1 MSVTED
7 EGVIIGSIVGITVL
21 IIFGLVLWYC
31 CSKDNSTETQYNPI
45 EDDEYEPP
53 RTHAVSYDL
62 QTVNGTKAI
71 SETQPMLASEVT
83 HQSNNEVLIDGET
96 HANNMKHDDDN
107 SMSDPQPNRNR
118 QHVDATGIV
127 VVDSTY
133 QLEIAQTQTIYDDE
147 DEEVPIQ
154 GLVIDEAEANWISQS
169 LRGEVDS
176 KTSTDEEM
184 DQKMNNIT
192 APNDEL
198 SNKGI
203 EVDKQAITNDFKEKD
218 EEVEIEHNADTVP
231 HKEHDEDLDI
241 GDLNYVADTV
251 QDKGNVDPFEQD
263 NVDDIHR
270 IISVMRTA
278 PTVDDEMESKANDD
292 QEEAHDV
299 VVAAVSIQRDIQN
312 TGRTMNGADEAPIDR
327 QIIAPTVDEK
337 ANEEVVD
344 GAANEIQSTG
354 EEDVDKGNVEV
365 VVIDPSV
372 PIVVQD
378 DAHQEEEIDD
388 AHSSGR
394 TANESDEET
403 DTKAKVAIVMN
414 DDVKQADIDEVKMVN
429 EADEVDTKA
438 NDDAV
443 MSDDVAL
450 SGLNK
455 EEVSDLLHR
464 VLLEYN
470 DSMED
475 DIKRIVNN
483 KEIDGN
489 ALQEMVRK
497 DNCNALASAF
507 SILAL
512 DKTDWQKVYQSL
524 KQMNEQQS
532 IDI

>member
-1 MSVTED
+1 MAASDDDYDKEVVD
-7 EGVIIGSIVGITVL
+7 GAASIQPDI
-21 IIFGLVLWYC
+21 
-31 CSKDNSTETQYNPI
+31 
-45 EDDEYEPP
+45 DDAQNTG
-53 RTHAVSYDL
+53 RTMV
-62 QTVNGTKAI
+62 
-71 SETQPMLASEVT
+71 
-83 HQSNNEVLIDGET
+83 DGET

-278 PTVDDEMESKANDD
+278 PTVDDEMETKANDD

-337 ANEEVVD
+337 ANEEMAASDDDYDKEVVD
-344 GAANEIQSTG
+344 GAASIQP
-354 EEDVDKGNVEV
+354 D
-365 VVIDPSV
+365 
-372 PIVVQD
+372 
-378 DAHQEEEIDD
+378 IDD
-388 AHSSGR
+388 AQNTGR
-394 TANESDEET
+394 TMD
-403 DTKAKVAIVMN
+403 
-414 DDVKQADIDEVKMVN
+414 
-429 EADEVDTKA
+429 EADEA
-438 NDDAV
+438 P
-443 MSDDVAL
+443 
-450 SGLNK
+450 
-455 EEVSDLLHR
+455 
-464 VLLEYN
+464 
-470 DSMED
+470 
-475 DIKRIVNN
+475 I
-483 KEIDGN
+483 
-489 ALQEMVRK
+489 
-497 DNCNALASAF
+497 
-507 SILAL
+507 
-512 DKTDWQKVYQSL
+512 
-524 KQMNEQQS
+524 
-532 IDI
+532 

>member
-62 QTVNGTKAI
+62 QT
-71 SETQPMLASEVT
+71 QPMLASEVT
-83 HQSNNEVLIDGET
+83 HQSNNEVLIVDGET

-251 QDKGNVDPFEQD
+251 QDKGNVDHL
-263 NVDDIHR
+263 NR
-270 IISVMRTA
+270 IMWTIYT
-278 PTVDDEMESKANDD
+278 ELL
-292 QEEAHDV
+292 
-299 VVAAVSIQRDIQN
+299 VS
-312 TGRTMNGADEAPIDR
+312 
-327 QIIAPTVDEK
+327 
-337 ANEEVVD
+337 
-344 GAANEIQSTG
+344 
-354 EEDVDKGNVEV
+354 
-365 VVIDPSV
+365 
-372 PIVVQD
+372 
-378 DAHQEEEIDD
+378 
-388 AHSSGR
+388 
-394 TANESDEET
+394 
-403 DTKAKVAIVMN
+403 
-414 DDVKQADIDEVKMVN
+414 
-429 EADEVDTKA
+429 
-438 NDDAV
+438 
-443 MSDDVAL
+443 
-450 SGLNK
+450 
-455 EEVSDLLHR
+455 
-464 VLLEYN
+464 
-470 DSMED
+470 
-475 DIKRIVNN
+475 
-483 KEIDGN
+483 
-489 ALQEMVRK
+489 
-497 DNCNALASAF
+497 
-507 SILAL
+507 
-512 DKTDWQKVYQSL
+512 
-524 KQMNEQQS
+524 
-532 IDI
+532 